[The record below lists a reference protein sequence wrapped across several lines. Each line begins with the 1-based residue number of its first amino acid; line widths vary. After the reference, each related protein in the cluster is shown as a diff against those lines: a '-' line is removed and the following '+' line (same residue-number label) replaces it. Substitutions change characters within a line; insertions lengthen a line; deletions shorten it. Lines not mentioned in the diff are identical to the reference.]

1 MHKNSGQE
9 EEYYIWEQIALV
21 ILVIKSLYDKTL

>member
-1 MHKNSGQE
+1 MHKNSSQE

-21 ILVIKSLYDKTL
+21 ILVIKSLYDKTP